1 MTDFR
6 ETSSVD
12 LWKLEFNSAEDRESM
27 FRECLEF
34 EPNAQCIAK
43 MSG

>member
-1 MTDFR
+1 MDFR
-6 ETSSVD
+6 QTSSAD
-12 LWKLEFNSAEDRESM
+12 LWKLEFNSAEDGERM

-34 EPNAQCIAK
+34 EPNAQCIAT